1 MNTKIA
7 PTDLTQRPPRSFH
20 VRLGGLAHDQAA
32 GERYDPIFNINVKC
46 FLCDNCNY

>member
-7 PTDLTQRPPRSFH
+7 PTGLTQRPPRSFH
-20 VRLGGLAHDQAA
+20 VRLGGFVYGQAA
-32 GERYDPIFNINVKC
+32 GERYDPIFKINVKG